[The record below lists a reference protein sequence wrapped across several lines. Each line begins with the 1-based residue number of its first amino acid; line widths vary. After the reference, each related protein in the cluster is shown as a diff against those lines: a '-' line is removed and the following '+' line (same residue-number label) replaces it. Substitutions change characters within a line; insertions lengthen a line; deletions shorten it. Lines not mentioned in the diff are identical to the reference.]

1 MSRYVDDMRNA
12 LRGYQNAVQ
21 TARGRVN
28 GIREEYG
35 EDAATRQ
42 QEREAARLK
51 GDRATAE
58 AAIREAYSEGAYF
71 AREWGKLSGGRLT
84 DDAKLLDA
92 NLVNPEQ
99 FNAMKARYADNFTM
113 LTALK
118 KYGDRQNAEAV
129 NAARAKGDHAAE
141 WSASLA
147 GPYDVRDIPT
157 LEGKLETWEGLR
169 QNALSMLDMIDSSGA
184 YGTDPY
190 MAAFGNAMGGAAV
203 ENFGQGADV

>member
-12 LRGYQNAVQ
+12 LKDYQSAVQ
-21 TARGRVN
+21 AARERVN

-35 EDAATRQ
+35 EEAATRQ

-51 GDRATAE
+51 GNRATAE
-58 AAIREAYSEGAYF
+58 AAIREAYSEGVYF
-71 AREWGKLSGGRLT
+71 AREWGKLSGSRLT

-157 LEGKLETWEGLR
+157 LEGKLETWDGLR
-169 QNALSMLDMIDSSGA
+169 QGALSVLNMIDSTGA
-184 YGTDPY
+184 YANNPY
-190 MAAFGNAMGGAAV
+190 MRALATHMGGATV